1 MQRSW
6 QLSVLLPELVSMDT
20 MFQGPA
26 EHLVLTLLIG
36 HNWTKK
42 RTLTEKHLF
51 LLPCL
56 DFALLASSSDYNQ
69 QGYTQ
74 EAVFANSPSTRCLNF
89 LFGILSFFPFLD
101 TDISLMFEFNAKY
114 CTKP

>member
-6 QLSVLLPELVSMDT
+6 RLSVSLPELVSMDT

-26 EHLVLTLLIG
+26 EHLVLTLLIE
-36 HNWTKK
+36 HKYNWTKSC
-42 RTLTEKHLF
+42 TQTEKHFF

-56 DFALLASSSDYNQ
+56 DFTLLAGWSSSDYK

-74 EAVFANSPSTRCLNF
+74 EAMFTQ
-89 LFGILSFFPFLD
+89 SFHQMP
-101 TDISLMFEFNAKY
+101 
-114 CTKP
+114 